1 MRIDPVLRGM
11 RLGVLAI
18 VSVLFLWATSHAQ
31 EKTLTIWTMGG
42 DQPGWVKWLEAIG
55 GNFEKNNPGGKFK
68 ITFYDKSA
76 LQVALRTALRA
87 HQGPDVIYHEPDQTE
102 LVENGFLRP
111 LDDIVAWDKVQPWAR
126 GAWTVKGHAY
136 GIPYSWYTNEVFYN
150 KKLMGELG
158 VTLPPNGQVSPIDFV
173 AILKKA
179 KAAGMEPM
187 VIGVGDRP
195 FPGAYLTF
203 EMLLRKLGPDD
214 YRRLLEG
221 KLSYADPRVASVLR
235 YAKEIVDLGALPKAF
250 STLKLTDSYQYFY
263 QRRGLMFPQGTWYSQ
278 RAFKPADQGGQPE
291 DFSLGIMNWPAM
303 DAGACNECRTL
314 ALSGGYGV
322 NADTKQVALATAF
335 LKEMTMPEMGA
346 LWTTL
351 NQSPSGVVFD
361 PAKVQSQYAWYF
373 RDLDR
378 VRQGSK
384 YFVGIPLNFLTGQ
397 CREVFVQ
404 VINKAFPAG
413 LAGVEETVRQM
424 NEACYKS

>member
-1 MRIDPVLRGM
+1 MRMDPVPRGM
-11 RLGVLAI
+11 KIGVLAI

-55 GNFEKNNPGGKFK
+55 GNFEKNYPGGKVK
-68 ITFYDKSA
+68 ITYYDKSA

-87 HQGPDVIYHEPDQTE
+87 QQGPDVIYHEPDQTE

-136 GIPYSWYTNEVFYN
+136 GIPYSWYTNEVFYS

-158 VTLPPNGQVSPIDFV
+158 VTLPPNGQVSQVDFV
-173 AILKKA
+173 AVLKKA

-203 EMLLRKLGPDD
+203 EMLLRKLGPND
-214 YRRLLEG
+214 YRRLLDG
-221 KLSYADPRVASVLR
+221 KLSYADPRVVSVLR

-335 LKEMTMPEMGA
+335 LKEMTTPEMGA

-378 VRQGSK
+378 IRQGSK